1 MIGIAVPFAI
11 GWVLAAPVQI
21 SVGKAP
27 SDLGAETVEFKGDS
41 GAIVKGWW
49 CPTVNSRGVVLLL
62 PGIRANRLSMVD
74 RARFL
79 RRAGYS
85 VLLIDFQ
92 ATGETKGDHITFG
105 WKESRDAL
113 AAVDFI
119 HHVQPSARIAII
131 GSSLGGVAALLATPP
146 LKVSALIL
154 ESVYPTIEIATRN
167 RMENYL
173 GPIGRVFAPLFLMQL
188 HRRIGVSPSQLHPI
202 DHIAVVDCPVLIMS
216 GQKESDIAA
225 ISSTATKN
233 ALEIEGK
240 ADAEAA
246 SIYAA
251 AFNPPDAQELYSFLR
266 SLDVMRA
273 GFEKDTTAVI
283 STNSELG
290 RLLKT
295 MAPTS
300 AAPKPTGP

>member
-1 MIGIAVPFAI
+1 MICITVPFAI
-11 GWVLAAPVQI
+11 GWALAAPVQI

-27 SDLGAETVEFKGDS
+27 SDLGAEAVEFKSDS
-41 GAIVKGWW
+41 GTIVKGWW

-119 HHVQPSARIAII
+119 HQVDPSRVAII
-131 GSSLGGVAALLATPP
+131 GSSLGGVATLLATPP
-146 LKVSALIL
+146 LKVNALVL
-154 ESVYPTIEIATRN
+154 EAVYPTMEIATRN

-173 GPIGRVFAPLFLMQL
+173 GLFGRILTPLFLKQL
-188 HRRIGVSPSQLHPI
+188 RLRLGISASQLRPV
-202 DHIAVVDCPVLIMS
+202 DHIAAVDCPVLIMS
-216 GQKESDIAA
+216 G
-225 ISSTATKN
+225 
-233 ALEIEGK
+233 
-240 ADAEAA
+240 
-246 SIYAA
+246 
-251 AFNPPDAQELYSFLR
+251 
-266 SLDVMRA
+266 
-273 GFEKDTTAVI
+273 EKDRNTRPADTQKLFVRARSPKQLWFVPNAGHVDLHQ
-283 STNSELG
+283 SLPQEYETRVLAF
-290 RLLKT
+290 LAQ
-295 MAPTS
+295 MAES
-300 AAPKPTGP
+300 R

>member
-1 MIGIAVPFAI
+1 MANRPKSHVKKKWICALAAILLMMGIAVPFAI
-11 GWVLAAPVQI
+11 GWALAAPVQI

-27 SDLGAETVEFKGDS
+27 PDLGAETVEFKGDS

-113 AAVDFI
+113 AATNFVRQIDPTTR
-119 HHVQPSARIAII
+119 VSII

-146 LKVSALIL
+146 LKVDALVL
-154 ESVYPTIEIATRN
+154 EEVYPTLEIATRN

-173 GPIGRVFAPLFLMQL
+173 GVFGRILTPLLLNQL
-188 HRRIGVSPSQLHPI
+188 RWRLGVSASRLRPI
-202 DHIAVVDCPVLIMS
+202 DHIANVRCPVLIIS
-216 GQKESDIAA
+216 GEKDRN
-225 ISSTATKN
+225 TR
-233 ALEIEGK
+233 
-240 ADAEAA
+240 
-246 SIYAA
+246 
-251 AFNPPDAQELYSFLR
+251 PPDTQMLSDRVRSPKQLWLVPKAGHVDLHRAAREEYETRVLAFLAR
-266 SLDVMRA
+266 IGKSP
-273 GFEKDTTAVI
+273 KD
-283 STNSELG
+283 
-290 RLLKT
+290 
-295 MAPTS
+295 
-300 AAPKPTGP
+300 PKP